1 MKAKG
6 LIFTLVLGFSI
17 GVVSTLG
24 TVAFIT
30 KDVKN
35 YVISRVGEFLD
46 TDIIYLENGDVM
58 EGRIV
63 SQDPKKI
70 VFQSAKGMIEFSLP
84 EITRIEYNYYTRYI
98 RKFK

>member
-6 LIFTLVLGFSI
+6 ILFAFVLGFAI

-24 TVAFIT
+24 TIAFIT

-35 YVISRVGEFLD
+35 YVISKVGAFLD
-46 TDIIYLENGDVM
+46 TDILYLENGDVM

-70 VFQSAKGMIEFSLP
+70 VFQSVKGMIEFSLP
-84 EITRIEYNYYTRYI
+84 EITRIEFNYYTRYI